1 MRLLF
6 DLVKITNNEL
16 SIHPI
21 TLVVVVVVTSN
32 YVNKV
37 AVNLYHITYSKG

>member
-16 SIHPI
+16 SINPI
-21 TLVVVVVVTSN
+21 TLVVVVVTPN
-32 YVNKV
+32 YVDKA
-37 AVNLYHITYSKG
+37 AVNLYYITYAKG